1 VAGATAR
8 EKSGVGGAAA
18 IVTAMVAVWVR
29 LPDVPVSVIA
39 AMPALALVPAISV
52 RFWAVPGASVRT
64 DGLPATPEDN
74 PLRETLTLPVNPFS
88 AFAVTETD
96 FPVLPAVRLRFAG
109 ATVREKSG
117 VAAAAA
123 IVKAIIAEWVRL
135 PDFPVS
141 VIVAVPALALVP
153 ALSVR
158 FLPVPGVSVS
168 IAGLAITPVGSPD
181 KETLTLPVNP
191 FSALAVIETDFPM
204 LPAVRLRLAGATVSE
219 KSGSGAA
226 ALTVSAL
233 DVVWVRPP
241 DVPVSVIVAVPA
253 LAEAPAV
260 RARFLAVPGASVRT
274 DGLPVTPEGN
284 PLRETLTLLV
294 NPFSA
299 FAVIETDFPV
309 LPAIRLRLAGTTAS
323 EKSGSGAAALT
334 VSAMVAV

>member
-123 IVKAIIAEWVRL
+123 IVKA
-135 PDFPVS
+135 
-141 VIVAVPALALVP
+141 
-153 ALSVR
+153 
-158 FLPVPGVSVS
+158 
-168 IAGLAITPVGSPD
+168 
-181 KETLTLPVNP
+181 
-191 FSALAVIETDFPM
+191 M
-204 LPAVRLRLAGATVSE
+204 
-219 KSGSGAA
+219 
-226 ALTVSAL
+226 